1 MHNVLEKR
9 LETVDRRRLLLE
21 PARETTTDPRSSAA
35 DYRRSIQL
43 GEDEDN
49 PVLLLRILSE
59 GQLDF
64 WVYFWSDEFRGIE
77 IQTVIDLLSNH
88 WIFWEKR
95 EENLKICASKEI
107 GMSMPCI
114 ECRPYY
120 GNRRCKTNSI
130 YEEWEQFG
138 MGVNQSHL
146 YHTAEPWNYDD
157 GTNRAIYARWRA
169 GLYF

>member
-1 MHNVLEKR
+1 MERRGPTVAEIMVRRMHNVLEKR

-64 WVYFWSDEFRGIE
+64 
-77 IQTVIDLLSNH
+77 
-88 WIFWEKR
+88 
-95 EENLKICASKEI
+95 
-107 GMSMPCI
+107 
-114 ECRPYY
+114 
-120 GNRRCKTNSI
+120 
-130 YEEWEQFG
+130 
-138 MGVNQSHL
+138 
-146 YHTAEPWNYDD
+146 
-157 GTNRAIYARWRA
+157 
-169 GLYF
+169 